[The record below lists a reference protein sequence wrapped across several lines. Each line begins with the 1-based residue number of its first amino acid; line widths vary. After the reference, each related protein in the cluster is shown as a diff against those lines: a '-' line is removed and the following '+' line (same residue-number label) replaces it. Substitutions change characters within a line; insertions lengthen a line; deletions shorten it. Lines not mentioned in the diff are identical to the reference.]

1 MPVFNFYHW
10 SKEHGYT
17 LTGSGPLV
25 SVEISIPVALREHL
39 SEKGLPIPAPQSGF
53 ALIDTGA
60 SSTAVDQTIFDALQ
74 VAPINKIKTH
84 TPHGEAESPLYPASV
99 TFPTLAVTNM
109 PMETLIGCNL
119 KWQTAEGKEI
129 IMLLGRDLLQY
140 FLMVYNGK
148 SADVFL
154 AY

>member
-10 SKEHGYT
+10 SKDHGYT
-17 LTGSGPLV
+17 LTGSGPLI
-25 SVEISIPVALREHL
+25 SVEISIPSALKQHL
-39 SEKGLPIPAPQSGF
+39 AEKGLPIPAPQSGF

-60 SSTAVDQTIFDALQ
+60 FATAVDQTVFDALG
-74 VAPINKIKTH
+74 VAMIDKIKTS
-84 TPHGEAESPLYPASV
+84 TPHGEAESPVYPATVS
-99 TFPTLAVTNM
+99 FPGLELKEM
-109 PMETLIGCNL
+109 PMERIVGCNL
-119 KWQTAEGKEI
+119 KWQTMEGKEI

-140 FLMVYNGK
+140 FLLVYNGK

>member
-10 SKEHGYT
+10 SKSHGYT
-17 LTGSGPLV
+17 LTDSGPLV
-25 SVEISIPVALREHL
+25 SVEISIPTALKEHL
-39 SEKGLPIPAPQSGF
+39 SAKGLPIPAPQSGF

-60 SSTAVDQTIFDALQ
+60 FATAVDQTIFDALS
-74 VAPINKIKTH
+74 VSPIDKIKTS
-84 TPHGEAESPLYPASV
+84 TPHGEAESPVYPATV
-99 TFPTLAVTNM
+99 TFPGLALTEM
-109 PMETLIGCNL
+109 PMERIIGCNL
-119 KWQTAEGKEI
+119 KWQNVEGKEI

-148 SADVFL
+148 SADIFL

>member
-1 MPVFNFYHW
+1 MPVFSFFHW
-10 SKEHGYT
+10 SQQHGRT
-17 LTGSGPLV
+17 LTGSGALV
-25 SVEISIPVALREHL
+25 SVEISIPTALKEHL
-39 SEKGLPIPAPQSGF
+39 SSKGLAIPAPQAGF

-60 SSTAVDQTIFDALQ
+60 FATAVDQTVFDALGVSQ
-74 VAPINKIKTH
+74 IDKIKTS
-84 TPHGEAESPLYPASV
+84 TPHGEAESPVYPANVSFPGLNV
-99 TFPTLAVTNM
+99 TDM
-109 PMETLIGCNL
+109 PMERVIGVNL
-119 KWQTAEGKEI
+119 KWKTVEDKEV